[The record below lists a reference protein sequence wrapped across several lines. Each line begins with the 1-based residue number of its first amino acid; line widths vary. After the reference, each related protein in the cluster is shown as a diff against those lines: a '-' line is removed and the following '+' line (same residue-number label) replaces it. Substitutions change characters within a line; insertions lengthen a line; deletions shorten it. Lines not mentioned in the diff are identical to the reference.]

1 MSPITG
7 FRDCSPEHHRPIL
20 TSGPLHPPVTMS
32 DIFLV
37 RQPVFDRTDTA
48 VGYELRF
55 RPTDDGSDPF
65 ARSYMSGSF
74 EFLRSGLPAWVRCTR
89 QQLTDRIFDTP
100 DPRALVL
107 LVPPEVG
114 ADAEMVTAIADLARR
129 GVRVVLDEF
138 ELPKTLGA
146 PILQM
151 LQHASM
157 VRIDLRCQE
166 PSVLGAMV
174 SALKRQ
180 NKKVVAD
187 HVIDAKLHKACLQLG
202 FEIFQG
208 PHFSRPEPLPA
219 AELPTS
225 TAAALRLL
233 GLARDPN
240 TPEREL
246 ERVISADPGI
256 TYQLLRIVN
265 SAALGGRGITSIS
278 HALRLVGRNNV
289 IRWLAL
295 ASATSRTGKRGADD
309 ELIRQTV
316 QRARFCEQLA
326 LPRTGLDKGTLFLMG
341 LFSLLDAVFRM
352 PMSEVLERVNLAD
365 DVKQALLDRSG
376 PYADPLVIVESYE
389 LGLWESAGEAA
400 SRIGLDPAKLPGIY
414 AECVQWATEQM
425 PTGSP
430 AVAKAS

>member
-1 MSPITG
+1 
-7 FRDCSPEHHRPIL
+7 
-20 TSGPLHPPVTMS
+20 MS

-37 RQPVFDRTDTA
+37 RQPVFDRTDSA

-55 RPTDDGSDPF
+55 KPSDDGSDPF

-74 EFLRSGLPAWVRCTR
+74 EFLRSGLPAWVRATR
-89 QQLTDRIFDTP
+89 QQLLEKIFDTP
-100 DPRALVL
+100 DPKALVVL
-107 LVPPEVG
+107 LPPDVGTEPDVVAEV
-114 ADAEMVTAIADLARR
+114 AELAKR
-129 GVRVVLDEF
+129 GVKIVLDEF
-138 ELPKTLGA
+138 ELPRTPGA
-146 PILQM
+146 PILKL

-157 VRIDLRCQE
+157 VRIDLRCQD
-166 PSVLGAMV
+166 PNVLGAVV

-187 HVIDAKLHKACLQLG
+187 HVLDAKLHAACMKLG
-202 FEIFQG
+202 FEAFQG

-219 AELPTS
+219 AEIPTS

-233 GLARDPN
+233 ALARDPN

-265 SAALGGRGITSIS
+265 SAALGGRGITSIP

-295 ASATSRTGKRGADD
+295 ASATSRIGKRGADD
-309 ELIRQTV
+309 ELIRQAV

-376 PYADPLVIVESYE
+376 PYAEPLVVVESYE

-400 SRIGLDPAKLPGIY
+400 GKIGLDPEKLPGIY
-414 AECVQWATEQM
+414 NECVQWAAEQM
-425 PTGSP
+425 GVGKP

>member
-1 MSPITG
+1 
-7 FRDCSPEHHRPIL
+7 
-20 TSGPLHPPVTMS
+20 MS

-37 RQPVFDRTDTA
+37 RQPVFDRTDSA

-55 RPTDDGSDPF
+55 KPSDDGSDPF

-74 EFLRSGLPAWVRCTR
+74 EFLRSGLPAWVRATR
-89 QQLTDRIFDTP
+89 QQLVERIFDVP
-100 DPRALVL
+100 EPRALVVL
-107 LVPPEVG
+107 IPADVG
-114 ADAEMVTAIADLARR
+114 ADDEVVASVTELAKK
-129 GVRVVLDEF
+129 GVKIVLDEF
-138 ELPKTLGA
+138 ELPRVPGA
-146 PILQM
+146 PILQL
-151 LQHASM
+151 LQHAAM
-157 VRIDLRCQE
+157 VRIDLRTQD
-166 PSVLGAMV
+166 PASLGAMV
-174 SALKRQ
+174 AALKRQ
-180 NKKVVAD
+180 QKKAVAD
-187 HVIDAKLHKACLQLG
+187 HVLDAKAHKACLELG

-219 AELPTS
+219 AEIPTS

-233 GLARDPN
+233 GLARDAS

-278 HALRLVGRNNV
+278 HALRLVGRDNV

-309 ELIRQTV
+309 ELIRQAV

-326 LPRTGLDKGTLFLMG
+326 LARTGLDKGTLFLMG

-352 PMSEVLERVNLAD
+352 PMAEVLERVNLSD
-365 DVKQALLDRSG
+365 DVKQALLDRTG
-376 PYADPLVIVESYE
+376 KYADPLVIVESYE
-389 LGLWESAGEAA
+389 LGLWEMAGEAA
-400 SRIGLDPAKLPGIY
+400 SNIGLDPANLPTIY
-414 AECVQWATEQM
+414 AECVKWAGEQM
-425 PTGSP
+425 PSGKG

>member
-1 MSPITG
+1 
-7 FRDCSPEHHRPIL
+7 
-20 TSGPLHPPVTMS
+20 MS

-37 RQPVFDRTDTA
+37 RQPVFDRTDSA

-74 EFLRSGLPAWVRCTR
+74 EFLRSGLPAWVRASR
-89 QQLTDRIFDTP
+89 QQLVEGIFDTP
-100 DPRALVL
+100 EPHALVVL
-107 LVPPEVG
+107 IPPEVG
-114 ADAEMVTAIADLARR
+114 CDAEVVSAVGELHKR
-129 GVRVVLDEF
+129 GVKIVLDEF
-138 ELPKTLGA
+138 ELPRTTGA
-146 PILQM
+146 PILQL

-157 VRIDLRCQE
+157 VRVDLRVQN
-166 PSVLGAMV
+166 PSLLGAMIA
-174 SALKRQ
+174 ALKRQ
-180 NKKVVAD
+180 KKQVVAD
-187 HVIDAKLHKACLQLG
+187 HVLDGKLHQACLKLG
-202 FEIFQG
+202 FDVFQG

-219 AELPTS
+219 AEIPTS

-233 GLARDPN
+233 ALARDPN

-265 SAALGGRGITSIS
+265 SAALGGRGITSIP

-289 IRWLAL
+289 VRWLAL
-295 ASATSRTGKRGADD
+295 ASATSRTGKRGVDD

-352 PMSEVLERVNLAD
+352 PMSEVLERVNLTD
-365 DVKQALLDRSG
+365 DVKAALLDRTG
-376 PYADPLVIVESYE
+376 PYADPLVVVESYE

-400 SRIGLDPAKLPGIY
+400 GRIGLDAAKLPAIY

-425 PTGSP
+425 PTGKP
-430 AVAKAS
+430 AVARAS

>member
-1 MSPITG
+1 
-7 FRDCSPEHHRPIL
+7 
-20 TSGPLHPPVTMS
+20 MS

-37 RQPVFDRTDTA
+37 RQPVFDRNDTA
-48 VGYELRF
+48 IGYELRF

-74 EFLRSGLPAWVRCTR
+74 EFLRSGLPAWVRSTR
-89 QQLTDRIFDTP
+89 QQLVEGIFNTP
-100 DPRALVL
+100 EPRALVV

-114 ADAEMVTAIADLARR
+114 VDAEVITAVTELAKR
-129 GVRVVLDEF
+129 GVKIVLDEF
-138 ELPKTLGA
+138 ELPRQSGA
-146 PILQM
+146 PILQ
-151 LQHASM
+151 LLGPASM
-157 VRIDLRCQE
+157 IRVDLRVQN
-166 PSVLGAMV
+166 PAMLGALV
-174 SALKRQ
+174 TALKKQ
-180 NKKVVAD
+180 QKKVIAD
-187 HVIDAKLHKACLQLG
+187 HVLDAKLHEACLKLG
-202 FEIFQG
+202 FDIFQG

-233 GLARDPN
+233 ALARDPN

-265 SAALGGRGITSIS
+265 SAALGGRGITSIP

-295 ASATSRTGKRGADD
+295 ASATSRTGKRGVDD

-316 QRARFCEQLA
+316 QRARFCEHLA

-365 DVKQALLDRSG
+365 DVKAALLDRTG
-376 PYADPLVIVESYE
+376 PYADPLMVVESYE

-400 SRIGLDPAKLPGIY
+400 SRIGLDPAKLPALY
-414 AECVQWATEQM
+414 EECVQWAAEQM
-425 PTGSP
+425 PTGP
-430 AVAKAS
+430 KAAVARAS